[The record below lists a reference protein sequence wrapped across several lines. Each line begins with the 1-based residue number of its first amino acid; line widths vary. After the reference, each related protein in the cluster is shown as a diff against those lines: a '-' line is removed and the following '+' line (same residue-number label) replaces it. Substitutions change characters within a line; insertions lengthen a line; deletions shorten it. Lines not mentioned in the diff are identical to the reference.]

1 MKSKVVTTVNNFTF
15 WRMPLLKEELGTT
28 LKGDI
33 LKKKLEFVSIGGWR
47 KFCLLKNVSGIPM
60 WNF

>member
-15 WRMPLLKEELGTT
+15 WRMPLLKEELGTN

-33 LKKKLEFVSIGGWR
+33 LKKKRISEYGGWR

-60 WNF
+60 CNF